1 MGMTLKPREPKF
13 EGMTVL
19 EVGYIDIT
27 DIDAFARKNKSRK
40 KGIISTSVA
49 KTLELN
55 IKNNINKIFFMFN

>member
-27 DIDAFARKNKSRK
+27 DIDTFARKNKARK
-40 KGIISTSVA
+40 QGIISSRVA
-49 KTLELN
+49 KFEKLIT
-55 IKNNINKIFFMFN
+55 IY